1 MKTVNFSLFLNSTI
15 EKSFRNGPT
24 IRATFQIIVCKNA
37 KNKYEVDCIDAMDM
51 EIDILGKTITSNAE
65 VSNIIDHYESMGVN
79 LYNEAEK
86 DLEEIIKMS
95 GNVETFVFEQTGIIL
110 PTNQSTTKQ
119 NDVVELTRHE
129 LEYVLIMN
137 DLKQRFGS
145 LGYYNDKRKTFR
157 RIKILSR
164 HNKDIQKYMKEK
176 YSHIETYFNDGYPWS
191 SGLCFKLPLE

>member
-1 MKTVNFSLFLNSTI
+1 MKTENFSLFLNSTI
-15 EKSFRNGPT
+15 EKSFCNGPT

-51 EIDILGKTITSNAE
+51 EIDMLGKTITSNTE

-157 RIKILSR
+157 RIKIYHGPTPS
-164 HNKDIQKYMKEK
+164 IQKYMYEK
-176 YSHIETYFNDGYPWS
+176 YPHIETYFITDPWS
-191 SGLCFKLPLE
+191 GGLCFKLPLQ